1 MVETIFDDTLNAKA
15 ELYAVGEFLEFSGL
29 DILVFISGTLVDQSD
44 VRCLVDR

>member
-1 MVETIFDDTLNAKA
+1 MVETIFDVTLNAQA
-15 ELYAVGEFLEFSGL
+15 ALYAVGEFLEFSGL